1 MGLCLMSLKRYEE
14 AIEAFT
20 RAKSIHPGMARWVDN
35 SIARL
40 RGKLEQDRR
49 VEAGESAGGSEQ

>member
-1 MGLCLMSLKRYEE
+1 MSLKRYEE
-14 AIEAFT
+14 AIEAFL

-40 RGKLEQDRR
+40 KGKLLQDGRI
-49 VEAGESAGGSEQ
+49 EAGESAGGGAEH